1 MEGWDEV
8 SAIHLIYCEISEFGL
23 TVYSVSLAMFMRK
36 TGAVVVDGANLVA

>member
-1 MEGWDEV
+1 MEGWEEV

-36 TGAVVVDGANLVA
+36 TGAVVAGGANPVA